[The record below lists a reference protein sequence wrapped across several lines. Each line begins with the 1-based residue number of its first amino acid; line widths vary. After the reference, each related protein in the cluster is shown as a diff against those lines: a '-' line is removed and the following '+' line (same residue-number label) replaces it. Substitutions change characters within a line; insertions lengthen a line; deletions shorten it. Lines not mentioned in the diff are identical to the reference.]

1 MTTEREKCEL
11 QIDREEQRSEH
22 LNTQKREIK
31 NNRPRYII
39 SVQSMNEYEGKQ
51 RERERERERE
61 KQEILVASEFRFKQ
75 VYKETG
81 GMSIEVDH
89 TKRLIN
95 KRLL

>member
-1 MTTEREKCEL
+1 MNRKRE
-11 QIDREEQRSEH
+11 REEQRSEH

-51 RERERERERE
+51 RERERQRE